1 MSEPVLGIDLG
12 TTHSL
17 VGIYEAGFPG
27 LLSDPEG
34 RRLTP
39 SVVSFPAQGEP
50 LTGWAAL
57 RQMAL
62 QPTRTIVSIK
72 RLMGVRF
79 SEIDPAAFPFPVAAG
94 PEGQAAIPVDGRL
107 WLPEEISALI
117 LGKLKADA
125 VAALGRE
132 VSKAVITVPAYFHD
146 GQRAATKRAGELA
159 GLQVERILSEPTAA
173 ALAYGLDRLG
183 EKSRVAVFDFGGGTF
198 DLSVLELSN
207 GVFEVLATHGD
218 TRLGGDDID
227 RALVHSFISR
237 LGTELSNGV
246 ARARLLEEAV
256 RVKVVL
262 SQETECMARL
272 PFLGENDHRESPVT
286 REELEAAASAV
297 LRRIEPLCRRALHDA
312 GVSPSDLD
320 EVILVGGSTRMPAV
334 RKLAAKIFEREPNI
348 SQHPDEAIAL
358 GAAIQAGILSGDVQR
373 VTLLDVT
380 PLSLGIET
388 FGGLMNVLIPR
399 NTSIPCKA
407 GEMFTNA
414 AAGQDSMQITVLQGE
429 RELAADNWKLGEFVV
444 PFTPAPRGQARVGVQ
459 FSIDANGILQVLARD
474 TATGVDQVLE
484 VQSAIEVEE
493 EQVEAMISSSLE
505 HAFEDMNERVFT
517 EAKMKA
523 EELLA
528 AMDAAFAQL
537 GDSLSDAERQEIEA
551 TATMAREAIRV
562 RDARNLKAAVEELDR
577 RTEPLATLLLE
588 KLMADPE
595 TSQRIS

>member
-1 MSEPVLGIDLG
+1 MSEPMLGIDLG

-17 VGIYEAGFPG
+17 VGIYEVGFPG

-34 RRLTP
+34 HRLTP

-50 LTGWAAL
+50 LTGRAAV

-62 QPTRTIVSIK
+62 QPARTIASIK

-79 SEIDPAAFPFPVAAG
+79 SEIDPRAFSFPVVAG
-94 PEGQAAIPVDGRL
+94 PEGQAAIPMDGRL

-125 VAALGRE
+125 AVALGRK

-146 GQRAATKRAGELA
+146 GQRAATKRAGEMA

-198 DLSVLELSN
+198 DLSVLELTN

-227 RALVHSFISR
+227 RAMVDWFVSR
-237 LGTELSNGV
+237 LGDEPTDGMV
-246 ARARLLEEAV
+246 RARLLEESV
-256 RVKVVL
+256 RVKVAL
-262 SQETECMARL
+262 SQQADCMARF
-272 PFLGENDHRESPVT
+272 PFLADNDNRELAIT
-286 REELEAAASAV
+286 RKELETLAAPV

-312 GVSPSDLD
+312 GVAPSDLD

-334 RKLAAKIFEREPNI
+334 RELAAKIFGREPNT

-414 AAGQDSMQITVLQGE
+414 ASGQDSMKITVLQGE

-474 TATGVDQVLE
+474 TATGIDQVLE
-484 VQSAIEVEE
+484 VQSAVEVEE

-505 HAFEDMNERVFT
+505 HAFADMNERVFT
-517 EAKMKA
+517 EAKIKA

-551 TATMAREAIRV
+551 TAAKAREAIRV

-588 KLMADPE
+588 KLMADPD
-595 TSQRIS
+595 